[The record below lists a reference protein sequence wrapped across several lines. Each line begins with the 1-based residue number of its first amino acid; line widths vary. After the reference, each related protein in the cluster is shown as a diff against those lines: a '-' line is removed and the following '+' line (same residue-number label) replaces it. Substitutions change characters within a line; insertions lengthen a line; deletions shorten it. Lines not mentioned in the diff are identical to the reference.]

1 MLKFELSPSFA
12 CTTLGELRKSGQI
25 LEALFSPSLPFRKLF
40 SRQLKIYGD
49 VLFLSIS

>member
-25 LEALFSPSLPFRKLF
+25 LEALFSPSLL
-40 SRQLKIYGD
+40 SENY
-49 VLFLSIS
+49 FLGS